1 MSETAPH
8 ASAPAEEPI
17 QWTEIITPQQGW
29 FDVRLGELWQY
40 RDLIWQFFRRDFVSS
55 YRQTVLGPLWFVLP
69 PLFTTLVMAIVF
81 GRVAKVSTDG
91 TPHILFFLLGVTA
104 WNYFASCLTR
114 TATTFTG
121 NAGLFGKVYFPRL
134 TVPVSVVLNNLATFG
149 IQFAI
154 FLVIFLFHWHAGA
167 PVAPNWRMVLL
178 PVLLVQMGALGL
190 GLGCMVSALT
200 TRYRDFGMLV
210 SFGVQLWMYVSCVVF
225 PLSAVAP
232 GVRWIFILNP
242 MVPIIESFRFA
253 FLGKGVIELWQLALS
268 FGLSGV
274 FLFLGLLMFHHVERT
289 FTDTV

>member
-1 MSETAPH
+1 MSDTAKQTAPE
-8 ASAPAEEPI
+8 ADDA
-17 QWTEIITPQQGW
+17 QWTEIITPQLGW
-29 FDVRLGELWQY
+29 FDVRLGEIWQY
-40 RDLIWQFFRRDFVSS
+40 RDLVWQFFRRDFVSS

-69 PLFTTLVMAIVF
+69 PLFTTLVMVIVF

-104 WNYFASCLTR
+104 WNYFASCLTK

-134 TVPVSVVLNNLATFG
+134 TVPVSVVLNNMATFG

-154 FLVIFLFHWHAGA
+154 FLAIFLYHWWSGA
-167 PVAPNWRMVLL
+167 PVAPNWRMILV

-200 TRYRDFGMLV
+200 TRYRDFGMFV
-210 SFGVQLWMYVSCVVF
+210 GFGVQLWMYVSCVVF
-225 PLSAVAP
+225 PLSSVAP
-232 GVRWIFILNP
+232 GARWLFILNP
-242 MVPIIESFRFA
+242 MVPIIESLRFA
-253 FLGKGVIELWQLALS
+253 FLGKGVIEIWQLALS
-268 FGLSGV
+268 FGMSGAV
-274 FLFLGLLMFHHVERT
+274 LFLGLLMFHHVERT

>member
-1 MSETAPH
+1 MTSDAPEKE
-8 ASAPAEEPI
+8 AGE
-17 QWTEIITPQQGW
+17 WTEIITPQIGW
-29 FDVRLGELWQY
+29 FDVRLREIWQY
-40 RDLIWQFFRRDFVSS
+40 RDLVWQFFRRDFVSS

-69 PLFTTLVMAIVF
+69 PLATTLIMAIVF

-149 IQFAI
+149 IQFGVFLAI
-154 FLVIFLFHWHAGA
+154 FIYHWATGA
-167 PVAPNWRMVLL
+167 AVEPNWRMVLVPL
-178 PVLLVQMGALGL
+178 LLVQMGALGL
-190 GLGCMVSALT
+190 GMGCMVSALT
-200 TRYRDFGMLV
+200 TRYRDFGMML

-225 PLSAVAP
+225 PLSSVAP
-232 GVRWIFILNP
+232 GVRWVFVLNP

-253 FLGKGVIELWQLALS
+253 FLGRGVIENWQLALS
-268 FGLSGV
+268 FGISGV
-274 FLFLGLLMFHHVERT
+274 VLFLGLLMFHHVERT